1 MCVNCVLASPRITQV
16 DPGDGPP
23 SKMVLPQKE
32 RIVRSLVQKAAL
44 ESNYMEQVCSMMLQK
59 HTAAERKQLRLL
71 EAERMKAQARL
82 LRIQRGAMIVC
93 KVL

>member
-1 MCVNCVLASPRITQV
+1 
-16 DPGDGPP
+16 
-23 SKMVLPQKE
+23 
-32 RIVRSLVQKAAL
+32 
-44 ESNYMEQVCSMMLQK
+44 VCSMMLQK
-59 HTAAERKQLRLL
+59 HTVAERKRLRLL